1 MGGAISVQVDILN
14 GRPYSGDI
22 LTNRIAF
29 SAFCVLL
36 LSSAIPVGAQTG
48 TRELSFAVG
57 VSQFDASGTGTAP
70 MAAIRGAARL
80 VGRWML
86 GEISL
91 SYASLDEQFSTTNTR
106 VGVGE
111 GQLQAQLP
119 ATRVRP
125 YFGVGGGWL
134 HYFNNAAGRSA
145 TTPTVS
151 GSVGL
156 RIPVTSAFLVRG
168 EVRLRSWKS
177 GGTSSG
183 FHNNAA
189 EFTAGMGYAF

>member
-1 MGGAISVQVDILN
+1 MDC
-14 GRPYSGDI
+14 PYSGDK
-22 LTNRIAF
+22 LTNRIGFA
-29 SAFCVLL
+29 AFCALL
-36 LSSAIPVGAQTG
+36 LFSSIPVGAQTRA
-48 TRELSFAVG
+48 REISLAIG
-57 VSQFDASGTGTAP
+57 ASQFDASGTGTAP
-70 MAAIRGAARL
+70 IAAIRAAAPL
-80 VGRWML
+80 VGQWML

-91 SYASLDEQFSTTNTR
+91 SYASLDEQFSTVNTR

-111 GQLQAQLP
+111 AQLQAQLL

-125 YFGVGGGWL
+125 YFGLGGGWL

-156 RIPVTSAFLVRG
+156 RVPVASALLLRG
-168 EVRLRSWKS
+168 ELRLRSWKS

-183 FHNNAA
+183 FNNSAA
-189 EFTAGMGYAF
+189 EFTAGVGYAF

>member
-1 MGGAISVQVDILN
+1 M
-14 GRPYSGDI
+14 
-22 LTNRIAF
+22 TNRIAF
-29 SAFCVLL
+29 SAFSVLL

-48 TRELSFAVG
+48 TREVSFAVG

-70 MAAIRGAARL
+70 MAAIRGAAAV

-86 GEISL
+86 SEISL

-111 GQLQAQLP
+111 AQLQAQLP
-119 ATRVRP
+119 ATRIRP
-125 YFGVGGGWL
+125 YFGLGGGWL

-145 TTPTVS
+145 TTPTIS
-151 GSVGL
+151 GSIGL
-156 RIPVTSAFLVRG
+156 RMPVSSALLVRG
-168 EVRLRSWKS
+168 ELRLRSWKT
-177 GGTSSG
+177 GGASSG